1 VRLTRLPQDGVTDV
15 QDQQVQWEKR
25 AMITAI
31 VQFKVAEDVGRDEV
45 LTNMRNVA
53 PRFETVAG
61 LIRKNFLFDEARGI
75 GGGVYTWET
84 LEAAEELY
92 AEGGAWRQAIRDLYG
107 VEAEVTIFETPIIV
121 DNAIGEIKTA
131 A

>member
-1 VRLTRLPQDGVTDV
+1 
-15 QDQQVQWEKR
+15 
-25 AMITAI
+25 MITAI
-31 VQFKVAEDVGRDEV
+31 VQFKVADDVSRDEV

-53 PRFETVAG
+53 PRFETVPG
-61 LIRKNFLFDEARGI
+61 LIRKNFLFDEARGL

-84 LEAAEELY
+84 REAAEMLY
-92 AEGGAWRQAIRDLYG
+92 AEGGPWRDAIRNLYG
-107 VEAEVTIFETPIIV
+107 VDPEITLFETPIIV